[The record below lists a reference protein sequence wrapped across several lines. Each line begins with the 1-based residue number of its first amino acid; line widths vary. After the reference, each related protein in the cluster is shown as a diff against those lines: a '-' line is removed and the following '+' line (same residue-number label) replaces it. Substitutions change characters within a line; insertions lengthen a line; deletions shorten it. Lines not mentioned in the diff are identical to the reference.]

1 MFLKVLLVALCSDG
15 SRDLVNHFLRDLDKI
30 CRNRNEK
37 CVLKRTQNG
46 GKSISTQ
53 MGVAYMGSW
62 VITQGIQGKGNFDFT
77 MCGLRVIGQ
86 KVKCA
91 VIATPWGQRMKFLL
105 WLIFKIIMNL
115 LTKCWHFGAY
125 GLRGE
130 NTWIWG
136 LAFSHSTEWGP
147 LKHINLLLLRHPL
160 FMKMETLL
168 GVHWLIPPRCVIH
181 FWG

>member
-1 MFLKVLLVALCSDG
+1 MALCSDG

-77 MCGLRVIGQ
+77 MYGLRVIGQ

-91 VIATPWGQRMKFLL
+91 VIATP
-105 WLIFKIIMNL
+105 
-115 LTKCWHFGAY
+115 
-125 GLRGE
+125 
-130 NTWIWG
+130 
-136 LAFSHSTEWGP
+136 
-147 LKHINLLLLRHPL
+147 
-160 FMKMETLL
+160 
-168 GVHWLIPPRCVIH
+168 
-181 FWG
+181 